1 MKSIMKAVLFLL
13 ILFFTNQSS
22 TQDLTSIFNSI
33 GKSVFDHLMEINVK
47 EYENEKN
54 ENKNEKNIPNE
65 QNPIFGPYEIDLIG
79 EVLVSIIKCKTITDR
94 LYSLDLGLEYN
105 ISYILNKTEE
115 ILGSKKFDSILIG
128 IFTKIN
134 IFDFEAWLKLI
145 RGIIE
150 IIAELPAI
158 SENKFE
164 YVINY
169 RDGHLEYI
177 PKERLDYY
185 NFRKQKKLIIIN
197 ELLNK
202 LENFIF
208 YCFKFYSFA
217 TLNSFDDY
225 AERFAGTTFSNL
237 FDGLS
242 PITFLFKDYFKV
254 IGKNDVYME
263 NFLIEVSNSLS
274 KYFYRKLGFK
284 IFLNAIKKFLGPIG
298 LLIDVASFSYNIGY
312 KATESIY
319 EYFNS

>member
-33 GKSVFDHLMEINVK
+33 GKSVVDHLMEINVK
-47 EYENEKN
+47 EY

-79 EVLVSIIKCKTITDR
+79 EVLVSIVKCKTITDR

-150 IIAELPAI
+150 IMAELPAI

-217 TLNSFDDY
+217 KLNSFDDY

-242 PITFLFKDYFKV
+242 PITFLFKDYFKE

-284 IFLNAIKKFLGPIG
+284 IFLNAIKTFLGPIG

-312 KATESIY
+312 KATESIF

>member
-33 GKSVFDHLMEINVK
+33 GKSVVDHLMEINVK
-47 EYENEKN
+47 EY

-79 EVLVSIIKCKTITDR
+79 EVLVSIVKCKTITDR

-105 ISYILNKTEE
+105 ISYILNKTDE
-115 ILGSKKFDSILIG
+115 ILGSKNFGSILIG

-150 IIAELPAI
+150 IMAELPAI

-217 TLNSFDDY
+217 KLNSFDDY

-242 PITFLFKDYFKV
+242 PITFLFKDYFKE

-284 IFLNAIKKFLGPIG
+284 IFLNAIKTFLGPIG

>member
-1 MKSIMKAVLFLL
+1 MHALS
-13 ILFFTNQSS
+13 
-22 TQDLTSIFNSI
+22 DL
-33 GKSVFDHLMEINVK
+33 
-47 EYENEKN
+47 
-54 ENKNEKNIPNE
+54 NI
-65 QNPIFGPYEIDLIG
+65 
-79 EVLVSIIKCKTITDR
+79 T
-94 LYSLDLGLEYN
+94 
-105 ISYILNKTEE
+105 
-115 ILGSKKFDSILIG
+115 
-128 IFTKIN
+128 
-134 IFDFEAWLKLI
+134 
-145 RGIIE
+145 
-150 IIAELPAI
+150 
-158 SENKFE
+158 
-164 YVINY
+164 
-169 RDGHLEYI
+169 
-177 PKERLDYY
+177 
-185 NFRKQKKLIIIN
+185 
-197 ELLNK
+197 
-202 LENFIF
+202 
-208 YCFKFYSFA
+208 

>member
-79 EVLVSIIKCKTITDR
+79 EVLVSIVKCKTITDR

-150 IIAELPAI
+150 IMAELPAI
-158 SENKFE
+158 SEIQILK
-164 YVINY
+164 Y
-169 RDGHLEYI
+169 
-177 PKERLDYY
+177 
-185 NFRKQKKLIIIN
+185 
-197 ELLNK
+197 
-202 LENFIF
+202 FIF
-208 YCFKFYSFA
+208 SILLS
-217 TLNSFDDY
+217 LNFNNMLN
-225 AERFAGTTFSNL
+225 EEKMFSNFKNIKNIANFKMLECIYLL
-237 FDGLS
+237 FD
-242 PITFLFKDYFKV
+242 KKV
-254 IGKNDVYME
+254 IIKNSSNYMTI
-263 NFLIEVSNSLS
+263 FLINL
-274 KYFYRKLGFK
+274 FFCKL
-284 IFLNAIKKFLGPIG
+284 
-298 LLIDVASFSYNIGY
+298 
-312 KATESIY
+312 
-319 EYFNS
+319 

>member
-33 GKSVFDHLMEINVK
+33 GKSVVDHLMEINVK
-47 EYENEKN
+47 EY

-79 EVLVSIIKCKTITDR
+79 EVLVSIVKCKTITDR

-105 ISYILNKTEE
+105 ISYILNKTDE
-115 ILGSKKFDSILIG
+115 ILGSKNFGSILIG
-128 IFTKIN
+128 LFTKIN

-150 IIAELPAI
+150 IMAELPAI

-185 NFRKQKKLIIIN
+185 NFRKQKKLILIN

-208 YCFKFYSFA
+208 YCFKFYSFT

-242 PITFLFKDYFKV
+242 PITFLFKDYFKE

-284 IFLNAIKKFLGPIG
+284 IFINAIKTFLGPIG

-312 KATESIY
+312 KATESIF

>member
-33 GKSVFDHLMEINVK
+33 GKSVVDHLMEINVK
-47 EYENEKN
+47 EY

-79 EVLVSIIKCKTITDR
+79 EVLVSIVKCKTITDR

-217 TLNSFDDY
+217 KLNSFDDY

-242 PITFLFKDYFKV
+242 PITFLFKDYFKE

-284 IFLNAIKKFLGPIG
+284 IFLNAIKTFLGPIG

-312 KATESIY
+312 KATESIF